1 MNITLLFDELK
12 NVRLFA
18 LSRSTSVS
26 CKCCTPL
33 SQLKAA
39 AAVVKCFGRLF
50 VVDVVV
56 DFVDTVVK
64 KPSFINLQSRVGFDR
79 SVGAH
84 QDGVL
89 FLRYSTTYAV
99 HFLQSHSAALYAVG
113 LRFHIYRKII
123 LVSRGGGQMV
133 SLLAFNSDNPSSNP
147 AEAYIFSVEFVF
159 EKNEKTQRGQGWPIK
174 KFLSLRKH
182 ICLLHTVASNAA
194 SLNGQLGLLKLIA
207 P

>member
-33 SQLKAA
+33 SQL
-39 AAVVKCFGRLF
+39 
-50 VVDVVV
+50 
-56 DFVDTVVK
+56 K

-99 HFLQSHSAALYAVG
+99 HYLQSHSAALYAVG

-174 KFLSLRKH
+174 KFLSS
-182 ICLLHTVASNAA
+182 SNRFTE
-194 SLNGQLGLLKLIA
+194 L
-207 P
+207 